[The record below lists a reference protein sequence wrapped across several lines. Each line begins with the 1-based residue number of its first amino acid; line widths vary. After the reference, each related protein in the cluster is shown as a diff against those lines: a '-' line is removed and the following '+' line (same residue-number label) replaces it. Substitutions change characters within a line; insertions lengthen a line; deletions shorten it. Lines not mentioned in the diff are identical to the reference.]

1 MKDLEKAV
9 LESEERFVL
18 MFSNPIQI
26 IRDGII
32 RYEDSLLPDMYDHNF
47 TCAEGLITQ
56 EDLAVLETLRTE
68 RKEAHL
74 KIESPQKQDIL
85 IENGFEEEVIHSMI
99 KVGKE
104 FCFPTN
110 IDISFTSFKKRP
122 ELMKQVVELEVLYY
136 GPSYGEDF
144 CRRRWKRYADKAA
157 DDPRLDIVFAVNEQ
171 EEVAGYCYIFDDGAV
186 TALDAL
192 FVVPSLRHRYVAST
206 LLKHVRQACL
216 HPLYLHASEEET
228 SKDMYS
234 KLGFSYVSKRYE
246 YLKLFPE
253 DKR

>member
-1 MKDLEKAV
+1 MKELEKAV

-18 MFSNPIQI
+18 MFSNPIQT

-47 TCAEGLITQ
+47 TWAKGSITQ
-56 EDLAVLETLRTE
+56 KDLLVLETLRKQ

-85 IENGFEEEVIHSMI
+85 IRNGFEEELIHSMI
-99 KVGKE
+99 KVDKE
-104 FCFPTN
+104 FYFPAN
-110 IDISFTSFKKRP
+110 IDISFTSYKKRP
-122 ELMKQVVELEVLYY
+122 ELMGQVVELEVLYY

-144 CRRRWKRYADKAA
+144 CRRRWRRYADKAGE
-157 DDPRLDIVFAVNEQ
+157 DPRLDIVFALNSQ
-171 EEVAGYCYIFDDGAV
+171 EEVVGYCYTFDDGMV

-192 FVVPSLRHRYVAST
+192 FVIPSMRRRYVAST
-206 LLKHVRQACL
+206 LLKHIRQTYPR
-216 HPLYLHASEEET
+216 PLYLHASDEET
-228 SKDMYS
+228 SKDMYL
-234 KLGFSYVSKRYE
+234 KLGFSFVSKQYD

-253 DKR
+253 EER

>member
-9 LESEERFVL
+9 MESEERFVL
-18 MFSNPIQI
+18 VFSSPIQT
-26 IRDGII
+26 IRDGIV
-32 RYEDSLLPDMYDHNF
+32 RYGDPLLPDMYDHNF

-85 IENGFEEEVIHSMI
+85 IKNGFEEELIHTML
-99 KVGKE
+99 KADE
-104 FCFPTN
+104 TFRFPQN
-110 IDISFTSFKKRP
+110 KDLSFSSFKKQP
-122 ELMKQVVELEVLYY
+122 DLMKQVVELEVLYY

-144 CRRRWKRYADKAA
+144 CRRRWRRYADKAGV
-157 DDPRLDIVFAVNEQ
+157 DPRLDIAFALSKQ
-171 EEVAGYCYIFDDGAV
+171 KEVVGYCYIFDDGTT

-192 FVVPSLRHRYVAST
+192 FVVPSMRHRYVAST
-206 LLKHVRQACL
+206 LLKHVRQAYL

-253 DKR
+253 DKC